1 MKHMIQPFGIDM
13 HKNVLTDTK
22 AVKHMHF
29 YEADKTNTILNIS
42 FIPSSTTEWIICYND
57 NNDIS
62 EFICIGCQNI
72 FTTLSLK
79 EFDHYFGIRFDNTG
93 CYFNKGCDIKT
104 YPVNITDNIF
114 RYEPAPQSYEMQ
126 LIKDFHNSS
135 SFKDRIT
142 LFKAFVT
149 DCKTFCPVSENIE
162 KLNRLIRYQYCCR
175 IISRIRIFCKT
186 YIKTLQR
193 SLWYWCEGFYQ
204 NVQIPECPCSHN
216 C

>member
-13 HKNVLTDTK
+13 HKNVLTDTKK

-79 EFDHYFGIRFDNTG
+79 KNLT
-93 CYFNKGCDIKT
+93 
-104 YPVNITDNIF
+104 
-114 RYEPAPQSYEMQ
+114 
-126 LIKDFHNSS
+126 
-135 SFKDRIT
+135 
-142 LFKAFVT
+142 
-149 DCKTFCPVSENIE
+149 
-162 KLNRLIRYQYCCR
+162 
-175 IISRIRIFCKT
+175 IIS
-186 YIKTLQR
+186 
-193 SLWYWCEGFYQ
+193 G
-204 NVQIPECPCSHN
+204 
-216 C
+216 

>member
-79 EFDHYFGIRFDNTG
+79 EFDHYFGT
-93 CYFNKGCDIKT
+93 T
-104 YPVNITDNIF
+104 LAAT
-114 RYEPAPQSYEMQ
+114 
-126 LIKDFHNSS
+126 LIKAVILRLIPS
-135 SFKDRIT
+135 T
-142 LFKAFVT
+142 LQTIYSVMSQ
-149 DCKTFCPVSENIE
+149 P
-162 KLNRLIRYQYCCR
+162 LNRMR
-175 IISRIRIFCKT
+175 
-186 YIKTLQR
+186 
-193 SLWYWCEGFYQ
+193 
-204 NVQIPECPCSHN
+204 CS
-216 C
+216 

>member
-79 EFDHYFGIRFDNTG
+79 EFDHYFGIRFD
-93 CYFNKGCDIKT
+93 
-104 YPVNITDNIF
+104 
-114 RYEPAPQSYEMQ
+114 
-126 LIKDFHNSS
+126 
-135 SFKDRIT
+135 
-142 LFKAFVT
+142 
-149 DCKTFCPVSENIE
+149 
-162 KLNRLIRYQYCCR
+162 RL
-175 IISRIRIFCKT
+175 
-186 YIKTLQR
+186 
-193 SLWYWCEGFYQ
+193 
-204 NVQIPECPCSHN
+204 
-216 C
+216 

>member
-79 EFDHYFGIRFDNTG
+79 EFDHYL
-93 CYFNKGCDIKT
+93 IKT
-104 YPVNITDNIF
+104 REDGFISSGFNHSKSHKGQFPDWNDCFEFTQSEIDSMQTG
-114 RYEPAPQSYEMQ
+114 SYEQ
-126 LIKDFHNSS
+126 
-135 SFKDRIT
+135 
-142 LFKAFVT
+142 
-149 DCKTFCPVSENIE
+149 IE
-162 KLNRLIRYQYCCR
+162 VEK
-175 IISRIRIFCKT
+175 
-186 YIKTLQR
+186 
-193 SLWYWCEGFYQ
+193 
-204 NVQIPECPCSHN
+204 
-216 C
+216 